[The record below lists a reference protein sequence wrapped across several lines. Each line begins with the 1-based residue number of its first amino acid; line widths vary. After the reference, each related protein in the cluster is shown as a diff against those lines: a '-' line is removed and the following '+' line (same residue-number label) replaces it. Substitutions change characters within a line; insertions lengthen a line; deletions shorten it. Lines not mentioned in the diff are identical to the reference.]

1 MVADMGDRVHQYVRG
16 LGPHLAKDCLTA
28 SLQDGMTIA
37 RIQAHAQNLEEQ
49 YQQRRGERDSDRGSR
64 KRGRSFGAG
73 SEYRG
78 GQASQHSRYPEPDQ
92 SARASGSQHR
102 AQSNRTGP
110 PPPRCTR
117 CGKLH
122 SGQCYL
128 DTGACFVCGQTDH
141 LMRDCPRRT
150 GRDQTQPA
158 GSAIGSS
165 STVRPP
171 GQTSQAP
178 AGRGRGR
185 GGAPS
190 TGGSQNR
197 IFALTRPQDPEPSQD
212 AATGTLSA
220 FLIKS
225 TYVIDLHSIPL
236 CVILYIVG
244 ENPEILDEK

>member
-1 MVADMGDRVHQYVRG
+1 
-16 LGPHLAKDCLTA
+16 
-28 SLQDGMTIA
+28 
-37 RIQAHAQNLEEQ
+37 
-49 YQQRRGERDSDRGSR
+49 
-64 KRGRSFGAG
+64 
-73 SEYRG
+73 
-78 GQASQHSRYPEPDQ
+78 
-92 SARASGSQHR
+92 
-102 AQSNRTGP
+102 
-110 PPPRCTR
+110 
-117 CGKLH
+117 
-122 SGQCYL
+122 
-128 DTGACFVCGQTDH
+128 
-141 LMRDCPRRT
+141 MRDCPRRT

-165 STVRPP
+165 ATVRPP

-197 IFALTRPQDPEPSQD
+197 IFALTRQQDPEPSQD

-220 FLIKS
+220 FLYKS

-236 CVILYIVG
+236 CVILYIVD

>member
-16 LGPHLAKDCLTA
+16 LGPHLAKDAAA

-49 YQQRRGERDSDRGSR
+49 YQQRRNERDSDRGPR
-64 KRGRSFGAG
+64 KRARSFGAR

-78 GQASQHSRYPEPDQ
+78 GQAPQHSRYPEPDQ
-92 SARASGSQHR
+92 SARASGSQYR
-102 AQSNRTGP
+102 AESNRTGP

-171 GQTSQAP
+171 GQTSQAL

-185 GGAPS
+185 GGTPS
-190 TGGSQNR
+190 TGGPQNR
-197 IFALTRPQDPEPSQD
+197 IFALTRQQDPEPSQD
-212 AATGTLSA
+212 AATGTLLAS
-220 FLIKS
+220 
-225 TYVIDLHSIPL
+225 
-236 CVILYIVG
+236 LYKVHM
-244 ENPEILDEK
+244 